1 MLISALVIAHCTLLN
16 ALGSRVQINM
26 YLSVRAPFRGQHA
39 QFNGIQRSPGIPTG
53 NIRQKFPRVIVQNHI
68 IGSQSPLFVIDG
80 TDQQLLNIFFLKGFQ
95 LKDHRT
101 GKKRTVDFKIRI
113 FRGSAD
119 QDHRSVLHK
128 RKQIILLPL
137 IEAVDL
143 VNEQDRLLSVHAQQI
158 LRLVHRFFHIFF
170 PRRRRIELPEF
181 RTGRIG
187 DHFCQRCLPCAR
199 RSVKNNG
206 AQLIRLDRPVQQP
219 SPPDDMFLADN
230 FLQCLRTHP

>member
-1 MLISALVIAHCTLLN
+1 MLIAALVIAHRTLLN

-39 QFNGIQRSPGIPTG
+39 QFNGIQRSPGISSG
-53 NIRQKFPRVIVQNHI
+53 NIRQKFPRVVIQNYIVS
-68 IGSQSPLFVIDG
+68 SQSPLFVIDG
-80 TDQQLLNIFFLKGFQ
+80 TDQKFLNIFFLKGFQ
-95 LKDHRT
+95 LKDHGT
-101 GKKRTVDFKIRI
+101 GKKRAVDFKIGI
-113 FRGSAD
+113 FCGSAD
-119 QDHRSVLHK
+119 QDHRPVLHK
-128 RKQIILLPL
+128 RKQIILLSL

-143 VNEQDRLLSVHAQQI
+143 INKQNRFLSVHTKQI
-158 LRLVHRFFHIFF
+158 LRLVHRLFHIFF
-170 PRRRRIELPEF
+170 SRRCRIELPEF

-219 SPPDDMFLADN
+219 SLPDDMFLTDN